1 LRKEGF
7 AVSKKLLL
15 TLLSLLAL
23 LRFEIAYGE
32 ATKLIVAYASP
43 AATFCPG
50 WIAKREGIFAKY
62 NLDVEMVLMQGAST
76 YMPALASGNIQVLY
90 GGGTAVSRAI
100 ATGGFDLAVIATETR
115 YVPLRLMVNS
125 AIQTTADLKGKKL
138 GAGRAGLDEY
148 ATILYLE
155 KLGLVPGKDVQMVY
169 LAGGVPSR
177 AAAMRQGLIDGVAVN
192 PPNEYDLERAGFRE
206 LANFLDFKMPY
217 AGVPHTVTRAFRDR
231 NRRVLEDYM
240 TGVVEGMKIF
250 RSDKQTAFKAI
261 TELTR
266 QKDPVLLERTYDS
279 YAKQYDAVG
288 GVPVPW
294 EAGIESMI
302 TGFHERFNPQGI
314 KNHDAKPFLDP
325 AFVQKALER
334 LKLGKK

>member
-1 LRKEGF
+1 MIAL
-7 AVSKKLLL
+7 VSVVVLLKLA
-15 TLLSLLAL
+15 T
-23 LRFEIAYGE
+23 AYGE
-32 ATKLIVAYASP
+32 TTKLIVAYASP

-62 NLDVEMVLMQGAST
+62 HLDVEMVLMRGAST

-115 YVPLRLMVNS
+115 YVPLRMMVNAS
-125 AIQTTADLKGKKL
+125 IQTAADLKGKKL

-155 KLGLVPGKDVQMVY
+155 KLGFTPGKDVQIVY

-177 AAAMRQGLIDGVAVN
+177 AATMKQGLIDGVAVN
-192 PPNEYDLERAGFRE
+192 PPNEYDLEKAGFRE

-217 AGVPHTVTRAFRDR
+217 AGVPQTVSKSFRDR
-231 NRRVLEDYM
+231 NRKTVEDYM
-240 TGVVEGMKIF
+240 TAVVEGMQIF
-250 RSDKQTAFKAI
+250 RTNKETAYKAI
-261 TELTR
+261 FELTR
-266 QKDPVLLERTYDS
+266 QRDPALLERTYDS
-279 YAKQYDAVG
+279 YAKQYDAIG
-288 GVPVPW
+288 GIPVPW

-302 TGFHERFNPQGI
+302 SGFHERFNPQGI
-314 KNHDAKPFLDP
+314 KNHDPKPFLDP
-325 AFVQKALER
+325 SFVQKAVER